1 MNLKKFKTKKY
12 PNSSSVL
19 ELFELPKNFNLK
31 RIFRLTAY
39 RKCIRGNHAHKKCN
53 QILQLLEG
61 EVILNI
67 IDRNNKKWN
76 FKFNIKNQFIY
87 IPPYHWLLI
96 HMEKGSSLNVYADK
110 FYDRSEYIENF
121 QKFIKK

>member
-1 MNLKKFKTKKY
+1 MNLKKFNSKQY

-53 QILQLLEG
+53 QILQLLQG
-61 EVILNI
+61 EVNLDVIN
-67 IDRNNKKWN
+67 RNNKKRS

-87 IPPYHWLLI
+87 IPTYHWVII
-96 HMEKGSSLNVYADK
+96 HMKKGSSLNVYADQN
-110 FYDRSEYIENF
+110 YNRSEYIEDF
-121 QKFIKK
+121 QKFIN